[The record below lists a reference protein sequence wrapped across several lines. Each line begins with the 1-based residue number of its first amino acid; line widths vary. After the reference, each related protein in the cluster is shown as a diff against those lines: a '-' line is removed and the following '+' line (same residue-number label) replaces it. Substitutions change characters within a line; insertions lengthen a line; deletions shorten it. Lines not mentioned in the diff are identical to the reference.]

1 MADNLTHGLAG
12 ALLAQTGLQQRYG
25 RAATVALVVGTELPD
40 LDSLFA
46 LGGSVLSFV
55 HHRGM
60 THSLL
65 GGAGLAL
72 LGALLLWRLFRAH
85 PYWRLVL
92 LIYLG
97 VVLHIG
103 MDVLTPYGTQVFWPF
118 TARRYTAD
126 ALFILDYF
134 YTGLMVVALLLIRM
148 VCQQRQ
154 RQYGFRS
161 LVGLGVGS
169 ALWVSAPWL
178 PPGPW
183 WLLACGTGLLM
194 AVLVVRVVR
203 RPQVSRYRLMS
214 LLGIGVGLGI
224 VLWRMTA
231 AFTRNPALQVLA
243 LQSGGVHLAF
253 FAGVLGLGAWYGQRW
268 HGERSTMLLGCCGV
282 AAVLGYI
289 GLCFISQ
296 TVAQHLFARA
306 LGPQLATVER
316 LAMLPLP
323 GWGPVQWRGIAV
335 MRSAYLVSRVTLV
348 PPSVTPPEVIA
359 KGPDTP
365 LVRALRTSRLV
376 RLFWDQARFPVVE
389 TSAHDTEQLVRFM
402 DLRAAAAHASYTA
415 PIVCVWKVSQPTIPV
430 CAAAYRV
437 RKKGSM
443 AHAQSTWVRCGR
455 TRTGRHPCQGS
466 AMMPT
471 RVVPARS

>member
-25 RAATVALVVGTELPD
+25 PAATIALVVGAELPD
-40 LDSLFA
+40 LDFLFA
-46 LGGSVLSFV
+46 LGGPILSFV

-72 LGALLLWRLFRAH
+72 LGALLLRRLFREH

-92 LIYLG
+92 WTSLG

-103 MDVLTPYGTQVFWPF
+103 MDVLTPYGTQVFWPL

-148 VCQQRQ
+148 VRQQRQ
-154 RQYGFRS
+154 RQYGLRS
-161 LVGLGVGS
+161 LGGFGVGS
-169 ALWVSAPWL
+169 ALWYSAPRL
-178 PPGPW
+178 PTGPW
-183 WLLACGTGLLM
+183 WLLACGTGLLG
-194 AVLVVRVVR
+194 AVLVVRLVR
-203 RPQVSRYRLMS
+203 RPPPSRYRLMS

-231 AFTRNPALQVLA
+231 VFARSPALQLLA

-253 FAGVLGLGAWYGQRW
+253 FASVLGLGAWYGRRW
-268 HGERSTMLLGCCGV
+268 QGERSTMLLGRCGV

-289 GLCFISQ
+289 GLCLVSQ
-296 TVAQHLFARA
+296 TGAQHLFARA
-306 LGPQLATVER
+306 LGPQMATVER
-316 LAMLPLP
+316 LTALPLP
-323 GWGPVQWRGIAV
+323 GWGPMQWRGIAV
-335 MRSAYLVSRVTLV
+335 TRAAYLVSHVTLV
-348 PPSVTPPEVIA
+348 PPTVTPPEVIA

-365 LVRALRTSRLV
+365 QVRALRTFRLV
-376 RLFWDQARFPVVE
+376 RLFWDRARFPVVA
-389 TSAHDTEQLVRFM
+389 TSARDAEQLVRYV
-402 DLRAAAAHASYTA
+402 DLRATGDGRH
-415 PIVCVWKVSQPTIPV
+415 
-430 CAAAYRV
+430 
-437 RKKGSM
+437 
-443 AHAQSTWVRCGR
+443 R
-455 TRTGRHPCQGS
+455 TRWDLVVRLNAAGHVQAIEFLNRTFR
-466 AMMPT
+466 PT
-471 RVVPARS
+471 SPDF

>member
-1 MADNLTHGLAG
+1 MADNLTHGLAA

-25 RAATVALVVGTELPD
+25 PAATVALVVGAELPD
-40 LDSLFA
+40 LDALFA
-46 LGGSVLSFV
+46 LGGPVLSVV

-92 LIYLG
+92 WTYLG

-103 MDVLTPYGTQVFWPF
+103 MDVLTPYGTQVFWPL
-118 TARRYTAD
+118 TARWYTAD

-148 VCQQRQ
+148 VRQQRQ
-154 RQYGFRS
+154 RQYGLRS
-161 LVGLGVGS
+161 LIGLGVGS
-169 ALWVSAPWL
+169 ALWVSAPRL
-178 PPGPW
+178 PPGQW
-183 WLLACGTGLLM
+183 WFLACGTGLVM

-203 RPQVSRYRLMS
+203 RQQVSRYRLMS

-231 AFTRNPALQVLA
+231 AFARSPALQTLA
-243 LQSGGVHLAF
+243 LQSGGMHLAF
-253 FAGVLGLGAWYGQRW
+253 FAGVLGLGAWYGRRW
-268 HGERSTMLLGCCGV
+268 HGERWTRLLGRCGV

-289 GLCFISQ
+289 GLCLVSQ
-296 TVAQHLFARA
+296 TVAQHLVARA
-306 LGPQLATVER
+306 LGPQRATVEG
-316 LAMLPLP
+316 LTMLPLP

-335 MRSAYLVSRVTLV
+335 TRSAYLVSHVTLV
-348 PPSVTPPEVIA
+348 PPRVTSPEVIA

-376 RLFWDQARFPVVE
+376 RLFWDRARFPVVE
-389 TSAHDTEQLVRFM
+389 ITARDAEQLVRFM
-402 DLRAAAAHASYTA
+402 DLRATGAGRH
-415 PIVCVWKVSQPTIPV
+415 
-430 CAAAYRV
+430 
-437 RKKGSM
+437 
-443 AHAQSTWVRCGR
+443 R
-455 TRTGRHPCQGS
+455 TRWDLVVRLDAAGYVQ
-466 AMMPT
+466 AMEFLNRTFLPT
-471 RVVPARS
+471 SPDF

>member
-1 MADNLTHGLAG
+1 MADNLTHGLAA
-12 ALLAQTGLQQRYG
+12 ALLAQAGLQQRYG
-25 RAATVALVVGTELPD
+25 PAATVALVVGAELPD

-46 LGGSVLSFV
+46 LGGPVLSVV

-92 LIYLG
+92 WTYLG

-103 MDVLTPYGTQVFWPF
+103 MDVLTPYGTQVFWPL
-118 TARRYTAD
+118 TARWYTAD

-148 VCQQRQ
+148 VRQQRQ
-154 RQYGFRS
+154 RQYGLRS
-161 LVGLGVGS
+161 LIGLGVGS
-169 ALWVSAPWL
+169 ALWVSAPRL

-183 WLLACGTGLLM
+183 WFLACGTGLFM

-203 RPQVSRYRLMS
+203 RQQVSRYRLMS

-231 AFTRNPALQVLA
+231 AFARSPALQTLA

-253 FAGVLGLGAWYGQRW
+253 FAGVLGLGAWYGRRW
-268 HGERSTMLLGCCGV
+268 HGERSTMLLGRCGV

-289 GLCFISQ
+289 GLCLVSQ

-306 LGPQLATVER
+306 LGPQRATVER
-316 LAMLPLP
+316 LTMLPLP

-335 MRSAYLVSRVTLV
+335 TRSAYLVSHVTLV
-348 PPSVTPPEVIA
+348 PPRVTSPEVIA

-376 RLFWDQARFPVVE
+376 RLFWDRARFPVVE
-389 TSAHDTEQLVRFM
+389 ITARDAEQLVRFM
-402 DLRAAAAHASYTA
+402 DLRATGDGRH
-415 PIVCVWKVSQPTIPV
+415 
-430 CAAAYRV
+430 
-437 RKKGSM
+437 
-443 AHAQSTWVRCGR
+443 R
-455 TRTGRHPCQGS
+455 TRWDLVVRLDAAGYVQ
-466 AMMPT
+466 AMEFLNRTFLPT
-471 RVVPARS
+471 SPDF

>member
-12 ALLAQTGLQQRYG
+12 ALLAQTGFQQRYG
-25 RAATVALVVGTELPD
+25 PAATIALVVGTELPD
-40 LDSLFA
+40 LDFLFA
-46 LGGSVLSFV
+46 LGGPVLSFV

-72 LGALLLWRLFRAH
+72 LGALLLWRLFREHA
-85 PYWRLVL
+85 YWRLVL
-92 LIYLG
+92 LTYLG

-103 MDVLTPYGTQVFWPF
+103 MDYLTSYGTQVFWPF
-118 TARRYTAD
+118 ATGHYTAD
-126 ALFILDYF
+126 AVFILDYF

-148 VCQQRQ
+148 VRLQRQ
-154 RQYGFRS
+154 RQYGLRS
-161 LVGLGVGS
+161 LVGLGVGI
-169 ALWVSAPWL
+169 ALWASASL
-178 PPGPW
+178 LTTRPG
-183 WLLACGTGLLM
+183 WLLALGTGLLV
-194 AVLVVRVVR
+194 AGLVVRLGR
-203 RPQVSRYRLMS
+203 HPPASRYRLVS

-231 AFTRNPALQVLA
+231 AFARSPALQLLA

-253 FAGVLGLGAWYGQRW
+253 FAGVLGLGTWYGRQW
-268 HGERSTMLLGCCGV
+268 HGERVTMRLGRCGV

-289 GLCFISQ
+289 GLCLVNQ

-306 LGPQLATVER
+306 LGPHMATVER
-316 LAMLPLP
+316 LTMLPLP

-335 MRSAYLVSRVTLV
+335 TRAAYLVSRVTLV

-376 RLFWDQARFPVVE
+376 RLFWDRARFPVVE
-389 TSAHDTEQLVRFM
+389 TSARGTEQFVRLV
-402 DLRAAAAHASYTA
+402 DLRATGDGRH
-415 PIVCVWKVSQPTIPV
+415 
-430 CAAAYRV
+430 
-437 RKKGSM
+437 
-443 AHAQSTWVRCGR
+443 R
-455 TRTGRHPCQGS
+455 TRWDLVVRLDTAGDMQVIEFLDRTFL
-466 AMMPT
+466 PT
-471 RVVPARS
+471 SPDF